1 MELSDI
7 QFTSKNIL
15 NWLYFTTKFYP
26 YTRKELF
33 QLKRFLKR
41 NDKFTR
47 DRLVEDIFQDNPM
60 REEKKGGSCG
70 RYRNV

>member
-1 MELSDI
+1 MEVSDI

-26 YTRKELF
+26 YTKKELF
-33 QLKRFLKR
+33 TIRRFLR
-41 NDKFTR
+41 RHDKFTR
-47 DRLVEDIFQDNPM
+47 DREIEDIFGDNPI